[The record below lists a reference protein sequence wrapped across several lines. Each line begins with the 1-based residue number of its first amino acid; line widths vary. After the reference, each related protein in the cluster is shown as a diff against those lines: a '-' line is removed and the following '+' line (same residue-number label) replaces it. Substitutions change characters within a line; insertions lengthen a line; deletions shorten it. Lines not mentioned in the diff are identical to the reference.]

1 MVVLIPQ
8 DPGVNRGLF
17 RRDQS
22 DSDGS
27 FSLRD
32 AAPGKYTVVA
42 IEDGWELEW
51 ARPQVIRRY
60 LSKGIGVTITDHSAK
75 QLQLAEPVPVQAR

>member
-1 MVVLIPQ
+1 VRRAPASGGAETGDSKAWPRHGGAGPQ
-8 DPGVNRGLF
+8 DPSLNRGLF

-51 ARPQVIRRY
+51 AAPR
-60 LSKGIGVTITDHSAK
+60 
-75 QLQLAEPVPVQAR
+75 